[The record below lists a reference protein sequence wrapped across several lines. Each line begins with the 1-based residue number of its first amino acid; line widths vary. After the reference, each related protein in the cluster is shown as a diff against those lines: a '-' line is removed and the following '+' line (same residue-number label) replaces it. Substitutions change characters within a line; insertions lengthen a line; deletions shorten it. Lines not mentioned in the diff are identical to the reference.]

1 MRNLNLQ
8 FKKSALFLQGEKSK
22 IKLNIQ
28 LTIIVYFL
36 LWIIGLAL
44 GRLLAL
50 SVLNIFESTS
60 NVSDNTVIALR
71 KLMVCGMQITVFFL
85 WVKFVEKRPVNS
97 IGFQAGKP
105 LKSYIIGF
113 IVGLCT
119 TTVVVAILDFIGAV
133 KLQYRQ
139 VEYDYMII
147 NIGIIAFG
155 WIVQSA
161 SEEIAIRGWLIP
173 SLEKNCTPLMSIAI
187 TAIIFGILHLFSSG
201 VTVLSFINL
210 TLSGIFFASYA
221 ILNGNIWGVCGMHF
235 AWNLALGNIYGL
247 PVSGFADNGEK
258 IFQTQQIGA
267 NLLTGG
273 DFGPEGGLVT
283 TITLLIAIV
292 ALILKLR
299 KYDRNR

>member
-1 MRNLNLQ
+1 MKDLNLQ
-8 FKKSALFLQGEKSK
+8 FKKSVLFLQGEKSK
-22 IKLNIQ
+22 VKLNIL

-36 LWIIGLAL
+36 LWMIGLAL

-50 SVLNIFESTS
+50 SVLNIFEFTN
-60 NVSDNTVIALR
+60 NVSENTAVALR
-71 KLMVCGMQITVFFL
+71 KLIVCGTQITVFFL
-85 WVKFVEKRPVNS
+85 WVKFIERRPVNS
-97 IGFQAGKP
+97 IGFQARRP

-119 TTVVVAILDFIGAV
+119 ITAVVATLVFTGAV
-133 KLQYRQ
+133 KLQYHQ
-139 VEYDYMII
+139 VEYGYMII
-147 NIGIIAFG
+147 NIGIIGFG

-161 SEEIAIRGWLIP
+161 SEEIAIRGWSIP

-221 ILNGNIWGVCGMHF
+221 ILNGNIWGVCGLHF
-235 AWNLALGNIYGL
+235 AWNFALGNIYGF

-299 KYDRNR
+299 KYDKNR